1 MRALLGLLAALVLSS
16 CGGSQP
22 TIGTGYSD
30 PQGAYTMRVDPAWEL
45 HAGGLVEGVES
56 WFIGPV
62 ENGFRPNV
70 NVLSQAAQGMSL
82 TDYINTSIS
91 QGPKFMP
98 DFRLVSQSQFDASGV
113 TLGELDYIGT
123 FQGYQL
129 HFLAVVGMR
138 GDRAIVA
145 TLTAPLPSFDTW
157 RASVEPYLRTLRP
170 T

>member
-1 MRALLGLLAALVLSS
+1 MRALLGLLAALVVAS

-30 PQGAYTMRVDPAWEL
+30 PEGAYTMRVDPAWEL
-45 HAGGLVEGVES
+45 HAGGVVEGVES

-98 DFRLVSQSQFDASGV
+98 DFRLVSQSQFDTSGV

-145 TLTAPLPSFDTW
+145 TLTAPLPSFDAW

>member
-1 MRALLGLLAALVLSS
+1 MRALLGLVAALIVAS

-30 PQGAYTMRVDPAWEL
+30 PEGAYTIRVDPAWEL
-45 HAGGLVEGVES
+45 HAGGVVEGVES
-56 WFIGPV
+56 WFIGAV

-70 NVLSQAAQGMSL
+70 NVLTQASQGLSL
-82 TDYINTSIS
+82 SDYINTSIS
-91 QGPKFMP
+91 QGPSLMP

-113 TLGELDYIGT
+113 TLGQLDYIGT
-123 FQGYQL
+123 FQGYHL
-129 HFLAVVGMR
+129 HFLAVVGMHA
-138 GDRAIVA
+138 DRAVVA

-157 RASVEPYLRTLRP
+157 RVSVEPYLRTLRP

>member
-1 MRALLGLLAALVLSS
+1 MRARLALLEALVLAS

-30 PQGAYTMRVDPAWEL
+30 PEGAYTIRVDPAWEL
-45 HAGGLVEGVES
+45 HAGAVVSGVES

-70 NVLSQAAQGMSL
+70 NLLTQAAQGLSL
-82 TDYINTSIS
+82 SDYIATSVQ
-91 QGPKFMP
+91 QGPALMP
-98 DFRLVSQSQFDASGV
+98 DFRLVSQSQFDASG
-113 TLGELDYIGT
+113 TPLGLLDYIGT

-129 HFLAVVGMR
+129 HFLAVIGIKN
-138 GDRAIVA
+138 DQAIVV
-145 TLTAPLPSFDTW
+145 TLTAPLASFDTW
-157 RASVEPYLRTLRP
+157 RISVEPYMRTLRP

>member
-1 MRALLGLLAALVLSS
+1 M
-16 CGGSQP
+16 
-22 TIGTGYSD
+22 D
-30 PQGAYTMRVDPAWEL
+30 
-45 HAGGLVEGVES
+45 GVES

-62 ENGFRPNV
+62 ESGFRPNV
-70 NVLSQAAQGMSL
+70 NVLTQASQGLSL
-82 TDYINTSIS
+82 TDYLTTSIS
-91 QGPKFMP
+91 QGPTFMP
-98 DFRLVSQSQFDASGV
+98 DFRLVSQSQFDASGT